1 MQVMSNLKEKNID
14 YTKKH
19 IKMNWK
25 AFILKHNSNRQ
36 SEIAALELKKPIYNS
51 CTGNTNKSSCS
62 SIMMFQAAC
71 GITMPTISGHV

>member
-1 MQVMSNLKEKNID
+1 MQVMSNLTEKNID

-36 SEIAALELKKPIYNS
+36 SEIAALELKKPI
-51 CTGNTNKSSCS
+51 
-62 SIMMFQAAC
+62 
-71 GITMPTISGHV
+71 